1 MCSNFTILAF
11 LYTVKIQ
18 IKKKNHFLK
27 LIQVKENKK
36 MYLYIAYKENVL
48 DNYPVSI
55 IHPFFGT
62 LWTSCF

>member
-18 IKKKNHFLK
+18 IYIYNKKKNYFPT

-36 MYLYIAYKENVL
+36 MYLYIAYK
-48 DNYPVSI
+48 
-55 IHPFFGT
+55 F
-62 LWTSCF
+62 